1 MNIRGV
7 DRLVSDYTGKVPGA
21 AVAIIRDGK
30 MVFERGYGMADL
42 EAGVPVSP
50 QTNFRLASL
59 TKEFTATAIEILA
72 ERQRL
77 SYDDPITR
85 WLPSLPAY
93 ASGITIRQLLSH
105 TAGLIDYEDLIPK
118 SRTEQVSDDDVL
130 HLLEATDH
138 TLFPPGSHYQYS
150 NGGFVLLGLI
160 IERVTGESLGT
171 FLKREAFDRAGMA
184 NTVMRESQSAIA
196 NRAFGYTLEQSQW
209 IRRDQSV
216 TSATRG
222 DGAIYSSVADLARW
236 DSALRNATVV
246 HPETLRMAFT
256 PAVATGQP
264 GESYGFGWYVST
276 HRGRRMI
283 WHTGDTVSFHNA
295 IVRFD
300 DPSLTV
306 IVLTN
311 RDGGDPLALAK
322 SIADLQLP

>member
-1 MNIRGV
+1 MNFRGI
-7 DRLVSDYTGKVPGA
+7 DTLLSDYTGKMPGA
-21 AVAIIRDGK
+21 AVAIIRDGQT
-30 MVFERGYGMADL
+30 VLQRGYGLADL

-59 TKEFTATAIEILA
+59 TKEFTATAIEVLA
-72 ERQRL
+72 ERNRL

-93 ASGITIRQLLSH
+93 AKEITIRQLLTH
-105 TAGLIDYEDLIPK
+105 TGGLIDYEDLIPK
-118 SRTEQVSDDDVL
+118 SRMEQVNDDDVL
-130 HLLEATDH
+130 NLLETTDH
-138 TLFPPGSHYQYS
+138 TLFAPGSRYQYS

-160 IERVTGESLGT
+160 VERVTGESLGT

-196 NRAFGYTLEQSQW
+196 NRAFGYTREQSQW

-222 DGAIYSSVADLARW
+222 DGAVYSSVSDLARW
-236 DSALRNATVV
+236 DSALRNATIL
-246 HPETLRMAFT
+246 HSETLRMAFT

-311 RDGGDPLALAK
+311 RDSGDPLKLAT